1 VFNSTIGN
9 QQKIIGQTP
18 TNLTYELKS
27 TRRKSMYA
35 FIPDAKTRKSAT
47 AKPSSQQH
55 SVAADKRSSNTTTN
69 VSSENAEEGIDRIST
84 LPDNI
89 LARMHPHPI
98 EYHRGHEMSNTWWCF
113 ISSPDY
119 KLHCI
124 NDSDLWSG
132 HLGL

>member
-1 VFNSTIGN
+1 VNTLFNSTIGN

-27 TRRKSMYA
+27 MRRKSMYA

-98 EYHRGHEMSNTWWCF
+98 ECHRGHADDRDVQHMVVFHLLSRLQA
-113 ISSPDY
+113 S
-119 KLHCI
+119 LHQ
-124 NDSDLWSG
+124 
-132 HLGL
+132 

>member
-1 VFNSTIGN
+1 VNTLFNSTIGN

-98 EYHRGHEMSNTWWCF
+98 ECHRGHADDRDVQHMVVFHLLSRLQA
-113 ISSPDY
+113 S
-119 KLHCI
+119 LHQ
-124 NDSDLWSG
+124 
-132 HLGL
+132 

>member
-1 VFNSTIGN
+1 VNTLFNSTIGN

-98 EYHRGHEMSNTWWCF
+98 EYHRGHADDRDVQHMVVFHLLSRLQA
-113 ISSPDY
+113 S
-119 KLHCI
+119 LHQ
-124 NDSDLWSG
+124 
-132 HLGL
+132 